1 MCSSQ
6 ILVLVLNFLSF
17 VILGE
22 ETVATWVNPTQSE
35 RNWRS
40 TIVMA
45 YHSSPH
51 LAFQLTNRFKN
62 LDTVSREVNRLVHS
76 NPVAFVDTPDA
87 AQVHTIITK
96 GNLEFINED
105 TCSFGSMMQL

>member
-1 MCSSQ
+1 
-6 ILVLVLNFLSF
+6 LLP
-17 VILGE
+17 GE
-22 ETVATWVNPTQSE
+22 ETVSTWVNPTQSE

-62 LDTVSREVNRLVHS
+62 LDAVSKEVNRLVHS
-76 NPVAFVDTPDA
+76 NPVAFVDIPDA
-87 AQVHTIITK
+87 AQVGLMYSIYNIMVMTKSLTCITSEVIFPP
-96 GNLEFINED
+96 LQ
-105 TCSFGSMMQL
+105 CSSLQEKRQ

>member
-1 MCSSQ
+1 M
-6 ILVLVLNFLSF
+6 IP
-17 VILGE
+17 GE
-22 ETVATWVNPTQSE
+22 ETVSTWVNPTQSE

-62 LDTVSREVNRLVHS
+62 LDAVSKEVNRLVHS
-76 NPVAFVDTPDA
+76 NPVAFVDIPDA
-87 AQVHTIITK
+87 AQV
-96 GNLEFINED
+96 G
-105 TCSFGSMMQL
+105 